1 MVALIDSGV
10 DASHPALAGAI
21 VDGFNA
27 LPDNEPQPHGTAMA
41 GGIVSVAPHVKII
54 PVRVFA
60 AGVKATTF
68 NIIKGIDWAA
78 KRGARIVNMSFTGPP
93 DRRLRQMLLAAS
105 EDGIILVAAAGNAGP
120 NAPPSFPGAEPN
132 VIAVTA
138 TDENDEVFGEAN
150 RGHYIAVAAPGV
162 DILVPAPDAA
172 YEITT
177 GTSIAAAEASGLA
190 ALLIARAPKLSPAAV
205 RKIMMDTA
213 RDLGPAGH
221 DPVFGAGLLNALGA
235 VESTNGRAVVAER
248 R

>member
-1 MVALIDSGV
+1 M
-10 DASHPALAGAI
+10 
-21 VDGFNA
+21 
-27 LPDNEPQPHGTAMA
+27 
-41 GGIVSVAPHVKII
+41 
-54 PVRVFA
+54 
-60 AGVKATTF
+60 KATTF

-93 DRRLRQMLLAAS
+93 DRRLRQLLLAAS

-120 NAPPSFPGAEPN
+120 NASPSFPGAEPN

-150 RGHYIAVAAPGV
+150 RGHYIAAAAPGV
-162 DILVPAPDAA
+162 DILVPAPGAT
-172 YEITT
+172 YQVTT

-190 ALLIARAPKLSPAAV
+190 ALLIARAPNLPPAAV

-213 RDLGPAGH
+213 RDLGPAGQ

-235 VESTNGRAVVAER
+235 LKSVNGRATVAEGR
-248 R
+248 